1 MSSRE
6 EIDPIAKFALWQEEA
21 DKCGLRLPEAAALA
35 TAQAN
40 GQPSIRMVLCRG
52 VDERGFVFYTNTE
65 SKKANELSQNPHSA
79 MCFYWMPLGKQVRI
93 EGPIEP
99 VCDEEA
105 DSYFATRDRGSQIS
119 AWASPQSRPLRG
131 RFELEKKVAKY
142 VLKFAVGK
150 VPRPPFWS
158 GFRIRPESIEFWEE
172 RPFRLHDR
180 VLYKRVEDGW
190 TVQKLYP

>member
-119 AWASPQSRPLRG
+119 AWASPQSRPLSG

-142 VLKFAVGK
+142 VLKFAVGI

>member
-6 EIDPIAKFALWQEEA
+6 EIDPIAKFALWQKEA

-65 SKKANELSQNPHSA
+65 SKKANELSRNPHSA

-119 AWASPQSRPLRG
+119 AWASPQSRPLSG

-190 TVQKLYP
+190 TIQKLYP

>member
-1 MSSRE
+1 MSSQE

-119 AWASPQSRPLRG
+119 AWASPQSRPLSG